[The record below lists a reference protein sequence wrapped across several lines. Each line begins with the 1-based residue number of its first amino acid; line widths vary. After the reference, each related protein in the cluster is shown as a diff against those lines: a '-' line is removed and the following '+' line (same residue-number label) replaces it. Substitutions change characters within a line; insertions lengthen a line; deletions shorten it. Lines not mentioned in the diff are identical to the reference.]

1 MVYIPSKAN
10 AHFTEK
16 YILFHFHQGL
26 LAFDYI
32 LSVPKQTITASDC

>member
-16 YILFHFHQGL
+16 YILFHFYQGL
-26 LAFDYI
+26 LASDYI
-32 LSVPKQTITASDC
+32 PPDLKQTITASDC